1 MLAWMM
7 YVAMV
12 TLLLSG
18 AALAAERQ
26 ARLRRTATRWIW
38 LCAILASL
46 LLPTAISSISLQMPP
61 VFAPNVPRQLVA
73 LRQVTS
79 QRLSPATWIGD
90 ARGGAP
96 EWRNFDPLL
105 KRGWMAVSVTM
116 LLILAASALHLAW
129 RKRRWKRQVLL
140 GSDIYMTADVGPAV
154 VGLLRPRIVVPAW
167 VLAAP
172 PPQQVMVMAHEQ
184 SHVDAHDPQLL
195 TIALCLL
202 VAMPWNLPLW
212 WQLRRLRHA
221 IEVDCDARVLR
232 SGHEVKA
239 YGETLIE
246 VGLRQS
252 TFVGAVA
259 AMSEST
265 SFLEERINIMISKPG
280 KWTGL
285 MAAGLA
291 ALSIGMAA
299 VAAQVAPPDASV
311 AVAVEGRKQVAVD
324 PAVLAAYVGD
334 YRLRDLIMS
343 VTLDGGQL
351 KTRLTGQQVV
361 PVFAESASS
370 FFARVVDAQVSFER
384 NAQGQVVSLTLH
396 QHGANLVAPRVDAAL
411 ARQVEQAIQAR
422 VHDQLPKPGSE
433 AATRRTLDA
442 IVAGKPNLNEMSQQ
456 LAAATQKQLPAMQA
470 SFAKLGAIESVKFVG
485 VSNQGWDSYVVRLQ
499 NGAMQCR
506 ILMADSGII
515 DAMFCSP
522 GL

>member
-18 AALAAERQ
+18 AALAAERN
-26 ARLRRTATRWIW
+26 ARLRRATTRWIW
-38 LCAILASL
+38 LATILASL
-46 LLPTAISSISLQMPP
+46 ILPSAISSISLQMPP
-61 VFAPNVPRQLVA
+61 MFASNVPSQLVA

-79 QRLSPATWIGD
+79 ARLSPATWISE
-90 ARGGAP
+90 ARGSAP
-96 EWRNFDPLL
+96 PWRNYDPLL
-105 KRGWMAVSVTM
+105 KQAWMAVSAAMVV
-116 LLILAASALHLAW
+116 ILAASGLHLFW
-129 RKRRWKRQVLL
+129 RKRRWARQALL
-140 GSDIYMTADVGPAV
+140 GNEVYITSDVGPAV

-167 VLAAP
+167 VLSASQR
-172 PPQQVMVMAHEQ
+172 QQVMVIAHEQ

-232 SGHEVKA
+232 GGHEVKA

-265 SFLEERINIMISKPG
+265 SFLEERIKIMISKPS

-285 MAAGLA
+285 IAAALA
-291 ALSIGMAA
+291 TLSIGFAA
-299 VAAQVAPPDASV
+299 VAAQVAPPEGAA
-311 AVAVEGRKQVAVD
+311 AVSRKEVTVD
-324 PAVLAAYVGD
+324 PAVLASYVGE
-334 YRLRDLIMS
+334 YHLLKNIMH
-343 VTLDGGQL
+343 VKLDGTQL
-351 KTRLTGQQVV
+351 TTQLTGQPPV
-361 PVFAESASS
+361 PVFAESDSS
-370 FFARVVDAQVSFER
+370 FFAKIVDAQISFER
-384 NAQGQVVSLTLH
+384 DAQGHVATLVLH
-396 QHGANLVAPRVDAAL
+396 QHGANIPAPRIDTAVA
-411 ARQVEQAIQAR
+411 QQIEQAIEDR
-422 VHDQLPKPGSE
+422 VRSQQPNPASE
-433 AATRRTLDA
+433 AATRRTLEA
-442 IVAGKPNLNEMSQQ
+442 IVAGKPNLNEMSEP
-456 LAAATQKQLPAMQA
+456 LAAATVQQLPRMQA
-470 SFAKLGAIESVKFVG
+470 EFAKLGAIQSVKFVG
-485 VSNQGWDSYVVRLQ
+485 VGSQGWDSYAIRLQ
-499 NGAMQCR
+499 NGALQCR
-506 ILMADSGII
+506 IQMADSGVI